1 MTAYETQVLV
11 ASYNMISPGPP
22 QLHEGEIVFL
32 VLSREHGHSER
43 PSDSAKATGLSWNP
57 DLLMTSTSALGRA
70 GTLTPQPPAHTS
82 LCPQVV

>member
-1 MTAYETQVLV
+1 MGDHGRPWERGLLRGV
-11 ASYNMISPGPP
+11 G
-22 QLHEGEIVFL
+22 
-32 VLSREHGHSER
+32 GHSER